1 MSIQKATTE
10 MSKNKHSASSM
21 VVTHAAQQTAAD
33 LMEAYRKEQGSLN
46 GVPSDM
52 LKIAATLTKTP
63 RKATL
68 IEYDCLLDWLS
79 ACWPAGLAWP
89 KPYEGS
95 RRGRPQPVAEPPTSG
110 YADLEARNRDIVAYR
125 AAHTLAATAA
135 HFKLSIGS
143 VARISARTRKE
154 SHGTTTKGRRKRTAP
169 KGRRHAAA
177 AGEREAAE

>member
-1 MSIQKATTE
+1 
-10 MSKNKHSASSM
+10 MSKHKHSASSM
-21 VVTHAAQQTAAD
+21 VVTQAASQTAAD
-33 LMEAYRKEQGSLN
+33 LMEAYRKEQGSLK

-68 IEYDCLLDWLS
+68 LEYDCLLDWLS

-95 RRGRPQPVAEPPTSG
+95 RRGRPQQVAEPPASG
-110 YADLEARNRDIVAYR
+110 YADLEARNRDIIAYR

-135 HFKLSIGS
+135 RFKLSIGS
-143 VARISARTRKE
+143 VARIITRRKE
-154 SHGTTTKGRRKRTAP
+154 SHGTTTKGRRRTAP
-169 KGRRHAAA
+169 KGRRRSAAA
-177 AGEREAAE
+177 SEREAAE

>member
-1 MSIQKATTE
+1 
-10 MSKNKHSASSM
+10 MSKHKHSSM
-21 VVTHAAQQTAAD
+21 IVTQAAQQTAAD
-33 LMEAYRKEQGSLN
+33 LMEAYRKEQGSLK

-68 IEYDCLLDWLS
+68 LDYDRLLDWLS

-95 RRGRPQPVAEPPTSG
+95 RRGRPQPVAEPAASG
-110 YADLEARNRDIVAYR
+110 YASDLEARNSDIVAYR

-135 HFKLSIGS
+135 HFGLSIGS
-143 VARISARTRKE
+143 VARISARARKE
-154 SHGTTTKGRRKRTAP
+154 SHGTTTKRRRRTAP
-169 KGRRHAAA
+169 KGRRSGAAA
-177 AGEREAAE
+177 SEREAAE

>member
-1 MSIQKATTE
+1 
-10 MSKNKHSASSM
+10 M
-21 VVTHAAQQTAAD
+21 VVTQAASQTAAD
-33 LMEAYRKEQGSLN
+33 LMEAYRKEHGSLR

-68 IEYDCLLDWLS
+68 LEYDCLLDWLS

-95 RRGRPQPVAEPPTSG
+95 RRGRPQPVAEPAVSG
-110 YADLEARNRDIVAYR
+110 YADLEARNRDIAAYR

-143 VARISARTRKE
+143 VARITARARKE
-154 SHGTTTKGRRKRTAP
+154 SYGTTTKGRRRTAP
-169 KGRRHAAA
+169 KGRRRSAAA
-177 AGEREAAE
+177 SEREAAE